1 MLESKKFVPDMSTF
15 KVADVAAETIKLAQM
30 INKKRIKI
38 KFKLEDK
45 KLCVRSDPGRI
56 QQVFLSML
64 STAI

>member
-15 KVADVAAETIKLAQM
+15 KVAEVATETIKLAQM
-30 INKKRIKI
+30 INNKRVKI
-38 KFKLEDK
+38 KLKLENMM
-45 KLCVRSDPGRI
+45 LSVRSDPGRI